1 MAANK
6 LINFRC
12 PDDLLNAIET
22 YGREKYPAVPNKR
35 GSIEYDQS
43 KAIRDILISGLEA
56 LTNGEVKIEKQI
68 YPAPDNKSDVIAAQ
82 IIAQFEER
90 FQKIEN
96 ALFGEWTDKSRG
108 LIPRLF
114 LVS

>member
-68 YPAPDNKSDVIAAQ
+68 YPNKSDAIAAQ

-96 ALFGEWTDKSRG
+96 ALFGE
-108 LIPRLF
+108 
-114 LVS
+114 

>member
-12 PDDLLNAIET
+12 PDDLLSAIET
-22 YGREKYPAVPNKR
+22 YGREKYPAAPSKR

-43 KAIRDILISGLEA
+43 KAIRDILISGLET
-56 LTNGEVKIEKQI
+56 LTNGEAKIEKQV
-68 YPAPDNKSDVIAAQ
+68 YPAPDNKSDAIAAQ

-90 FQKIEN
+90 FQKIES
-96 ALFGEWTDKSRG
+96 ALFGE
-108 LIPRLF
+108 
-114 LVS
+114 